1 MSPRRPYTV
10 QALSE
15 SALAIEALLKLQD
28 KLFVT
33 AAYQAIFGRDPDPG
47 GLDNYVARVRA
58 GDDKT
63 RILTELAQSPEGR
76 ISLRERPGLS
86 EAIARCRT
94 SAPSLLSRVCRRIF
108 GATTESGER
117 NLRIIDNRLY
127 LAEQGVAQQEE
138 QLAELRTLVL
148 QMLWNAGSSDPA
160 YVMSDHLETVHVPR
174 IWHPSPNLARTF
186 AELKTAIAMK
196 RMK

>member
-1 MSPRRPYTV
+1 MSRKRPYTA
-10 QALSE
+10 QALSK
-15 SALAIEALLKLQD
+15 SVLAVEALLQLQD

-47 GLDNYVARVRA
+47 GLDTYVARVRA

-63 RILTELAQSPEGR
+63 CILTELAQSPEGR
-76 ISLRERPGLS
+76 VSLRERPGLS
-86 EAIARCRT
+86 KAIVGYRT
-94 SAPSLLSRVCRRIF
+94 RGPSLLSRVRRRIL
-108 GATTESGER
+108 GATTESAER
-117 NLRIIDNRLY
+117 RQRIIDNRLY
-127 LAEQGVAQQEE
+127 LAEQGIAQQAE

-160 YVMSDHLETVHVPR
+160 YVMSDHQETAHVPR
-174 IWHPSPNLARTF
+174 IWHSSPNLARTF

>member
-1 MSPRRPYTV
+1 MSRRRPYTA

-15 SALAIEALLKLQD
+15 SVLAIEALLKLQD

-33 AAYQAIFGRDPDPG
+33 AAYQVIFVRNPDPG

-63 RILTELAQSPEGR
+63 SILIELAQSPEGR
-76 ISLRERPGLS
+76 MSLRERPGLS
-86 EAIARCRT
+86 KAIARCRT
-94 SAPSLLSRVCRRIF
+94 CAPSLLSRVCRRIL
-108 GATTESGER
+108 GATTESAER
-117 NLRIIDNRLY
+117 RLRIIDNRLY
-127 LAEQGVAQQEE
+127 LAEQGIAQQAE

-160 YVMSDHLETVHVPR
+160 YVMSDHQETVDAAR
-174 IWHPSPNLARTF
+174 IWHSSPNLARTF

>member
-1 MSPRRPYTV
+1 MSRKRPYTA

-15 SALAIEALLKLQD
+15 SVLAIEALLKLQD

-47 GLDNYVARVRA
+47 GLDTYVARVRA

-63 RILTELAQSPEGR
+63 CILTELAQSPEGR
-76 ISLRERPGLS
+76 VSLRERPGLS
-86 EAIARCRT
+86 KAIVGYLTRG
-94 SAPSLLSRVCRRIF
+94 PSLLSRVRRRIL
-108 GATTESGER
+108 GATTESAER
-117 NLRIIDNRLY
+117 RQRIIDNRLY
-127 LAEQGVAQQEE
+127 LAEQGIAQQAE
-138 QLAELRTLVL
+138 QLVELRTLVL

-160 YVMSDHLETVHVPR
+160 YVMSDHQETVHVPR
-174 IWHPSPNLARTF
+174 IWHSSPNLARTF

>member
-1 MSPRRPYTV
+1 MSRRRPSTA

-15 SALAIEALLKLQD
+15 SVLAIEALLKFQD

-33 AAYQAIFGRDPDPG
+33 AAYQAIFGRNPDPG
-47 GLDNYVARVRA
+47 GLDTYVARVRA

-76 ISLRERPGLS
+76 MCLRERPGLS
-86 EAIARCRT
+86 KAIVRCRT
-94 SAPSLLSRVCRRIF
+94 YAPSFLSRVWRRIL
-108 GATTESGER
+108 GATTESAER
-117 NLRIIDNRLY
+117 RLRIIDNRLY
-127 LAEQGVAQQEE
+127 LAEQGIAQQAE
-138 QLAELRTLVL
+138 QLGDLRTLVL

-160 YVMSDHLETVHVPR
+160 YVMSDHQETADVPR
-174 IWHPSPNLARTF
+174 IWHSSPTLARTF

-196 RMK
+196 RKK